1 MLWMAPAVAASLDPG
16 IVGRLAEL
24 SLPAPTPQSLIVC
37 HGFGC
42 KYRTEVALDAADHKQ
57 LARLLAAG
65 RASPKAERQAIGKA
79 VAWFERRVAPE
90 AGTAKAIARAG
101 PSKSGDPSQFD
112 CIDASTNTTDVLL
125 VLEQLRLLRHHDVI
139 GPSSR
144 LSLVGHI
151 SFHSTAVLAEHR
163 SGRKW
168 AVDSWTRRN
177 GEVPDIMP
185 LETWSAA
192 H

>member
-1 MLWMAPAVAASLDPG
+1 MLSMTPALAASLDPG
-16 IVGRLAEL
+16 IVARFAEL
-24 SLPAPTPQSLIVC
+24 SLSAPTTQSLIIC

-42 KYRTEVALDAADHKQ
+42 KYRTEIGLSAADHKQ
-57 LARLLAAG
+57 LAKLLAAG
-65 RASPKAERQAIGKA
+65 RASPEAERQAVGKA
-79 VAWFERRVAPE
+79 VAWFQRRVAPE

-125 VLEQLRLLRHHDVI
+125 VLEQLQLLRHHDVI

-144 LSLVGHI
+144 LSLVGHV
-151 SFHSTAVLAEHR
+151 SFHSTAVLAERR

-168 AVDSWTRRN
+168 AVDSWTRPN

-185 LETWSAA
+185 LETWSASN
-192 H
+192 